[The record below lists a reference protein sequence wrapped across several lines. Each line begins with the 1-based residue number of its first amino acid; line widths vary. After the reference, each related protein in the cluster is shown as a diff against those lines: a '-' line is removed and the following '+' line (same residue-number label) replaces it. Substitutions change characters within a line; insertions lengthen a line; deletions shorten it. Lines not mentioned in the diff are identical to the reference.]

1 MAGTTV
7 YTRNVGVISPI
18 IMSWLLI
25 SSTCR
30 SRILPNIITVSA
42 SSLHSIPF
50 HHKRQRLLHN
60 EVRCDINGIGESSF
74 PHLRGGGEK
83 VSIFRTYNSTSNF
96 SSDDGDDEGRNSTT
110 KSKTSTAESSS
121 TAKCSQV
128 IATTLTTKPQR
139 KKNRLIKLARQGLGG
154 ILSTVGFVTSS
165 VVALATDRLILLD
178 RTRKPLQALQQF
190 LQTSG
195 VDLELSQSL
204 NRHLAMNF
212 GLLRRVHHTEQLL
225 RRRNSTNNNNSS
237 KEDRQPKRDSKFSP
251 AFWEE
256 ARRYMRYATAVYGQA
271 MIHAAQ
277 VDATGRLDG
286 KLGQVTLETI
296 SQHIGVP
303 AKDIVLI
310 DVDYDGDTNHLRHFV
325 ALDHEHGKIVLSIRG
340 TFSLQEIVVD
350 VAGFSRNFCGGEG
363 HSEIAT
369 MAERVWTVAGPTVQT
384 LQKTHPNYE
393 FIVTGHS
400 LGAGTFAK

>member
-1 MAGTTV
+1 MAGTTF
-7 YTRNVGVISPI
+7 YTRIVGAISSI

-42 SSLHSIPF
+42 SSLHSIPL
-50 HHKRQRLLHN
+50 HHKRQRLLFN
-60 EVRCDINGIGESSF
+60 EVRSGINGNRNGGSSF
-74 PHLRGGGEK
+74 PHLRGGEEK
-83 VSIFRTYNSTSNF
+83 LSIFRTYNSTSN
-96 SSDDGDDEGRNSTT
+96 SGSDDGDDDARNSNT
-110 KSKTSTAESSS
+110 KSETSTAESSS
-121 TAKCSQV
+121 TTKRSQI
-128 IATTLTTKPQR
+128 IATTTTTKPQN
-139 KKNRLIKLARQGLGG
+139 KKHRLTKLARQGLGG
-154 ILSTVGFVTSS
+154 ILTAVGFVTSS
-165 VVALATDRLILLD
+165 VVSLATDRLILLD

-190 LQTSG
+190 LKTSG

-212 GLLRRVHHTEQLL
+212 GLLRRVHHAERLL
-225 RRRNSTNNNNSS
+225 WRSSNNNCS
-237 KEDRQPKRDSKFSP
+237 KEDRQPKTHSKFP
-251 AFWEE
+251 PTFWEE

-303 AKDIVLI
+303 AEDIVLI

-350 VAGFSRNFCGGEG
+350 VAGFSRDFCGGEG

-369 MAERVWTVAGPTVQT
+369 MAERVWTVAGPTIQT

-400 LGAGTFAK
+400 LGAGRFAK